1 MTEDKGFVVKD
12 HRRFKDG
19 ADEGEP
25 EQETAR
31 DQAPAEETAAP
42 SREDAAEPASS
53 EPSEPPPSEEAGPE
67 PPFFELTFTDFIV
80 SLSSSVAVHLG
91 LVADPSTGQTSQNLA
106 LAKQTIDLLGLLQE
120 KTRGNLTEEEEKLFQ
135 SVLFDLR
142 LQYVAACK

>member
-19 ADEGEP
+19 ADEGDA

-31 DQAPAEETAAP
+31 DQSPDEETAAP
-42 SREDAAEPASS
+42 SGEDAAEPASS

-67 PPFFELTFTDFIV
+67 PPLFELTFTDFIV

-91 LVADPSTGQTSQNLA
+91 LVADPSTGQTSRNLA